1 MHRAMY
7 EIRVEGD
14 VPEQDLR
21 DLGAVSAGPERVS
34 TLLYGIEDEA
44 ALYGLLARLRSLG
57 IEVLEVRRLPEQ
69 ADDPGDPPEAT
80 GGHD

>member
-1 MHRAMY
+1 MHQARY

-14 VPEQDLR
+14 VPEEDLR

-44 ALYGLLARLRSLG
+44 ALYGLLARLRALG

-69 ADDPGDPPEAT
+69 PGEGEEGADAER
-80 GGHD
+80 

>member
-1 MHRAMY
+1 MHQARY

-14 VPEQDLR
+14 VPQEDLR

-57 IEVLEVRRLPEQ
+57 IEVLEVRRLPDQ
-69 ADDPGDPPEAT
+69 SGDDADAEAPGA
-80 GGHD
+80 GG